1 MYQSLLEME
10 RKLDWTMTRKRV
22 EVQDALAR
30 SPTVCLCSRTVLDG
44 SLTPVFPQTTRILR
58 VFVSHTV
65 SGQQWQVGE
74 ADGEG
79 DAVNV
84 ETGQGIPAWSLK
96 VEGRLLEV
104 CSENTLALF
113 LAC

>member
-10 RKLDWTMTRKRV
+10 KKLDWTMTRKRV

-30 SPTVCLCSRTVLDG
+30 NPTVCLRTRMVFDG
-44 SLTPVFPQTTRILR
+44 SLTLVFPQTTRTLR

-65 SGQQWQVGE
+65 SGQPWQVGE

-79 DAVNV
+79 DAVNF

-104 CSENTLALF
+104 CS
-113 LAC
+113 